1 LPPATD
7 GKTTGRTF
15 NPVDVS
21 GGGTV
26 GSHPLPRGWTMTLE
40 CPVCGETFK
49 REEDLVR
56 HQGEDHVGVDVPDE
70 ERAVP

>member
-1 LPPATD
+1 
-7 GKTTGRTF
+7 
-15 NPVDVS
+15 
-21 GGGTV
+21 
-26 GSHPLPRGWTMTLE
+26 MTLE